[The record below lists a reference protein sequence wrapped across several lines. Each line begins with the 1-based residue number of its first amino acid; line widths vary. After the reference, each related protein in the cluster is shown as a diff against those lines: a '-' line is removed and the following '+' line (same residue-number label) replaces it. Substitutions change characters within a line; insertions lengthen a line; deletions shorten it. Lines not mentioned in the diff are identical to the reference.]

1 MRRREFLGG
10 LAGAAATWPL
20 AAAWPLAT
28 LAQQRATPVVG
39 FLNPASADSYA
50 HRMRGFHRGLKEQGF
65 VEGENIALEYRW
77 GDNRSDRL
85 VAMAA
90 DLVRRRV
97 SVIVTGTGPATPL
110 AAKAATTTIPIVFVV
125 SGDPVGLGLV
135 SSLARPNGNLT
146 GVNFLN
152 LELLAKRL
160 AVLRDIVPGA
170 RRAALLIDMTA
181 GTPDQMA
188 RDVEEAASGMALKV
202 QVFRAAAAAQIDEAF
217 AKLAD
222 ERPDILF
229 VTGGPLFNARRLQLA
244 MLAVRHGIIAS
255 YASRDYPEAGG
266 LMSYGT
272 DVTDAFRQAGIYAGR
287 ILKGAKPADLPV
299 VQATKFELVINR
311 QTARTIGV
319 IVPQSVLVA
328 ADEVIE

>member
-1 MRRREFLGG
+1 MRRREFLGVLG
-10 LAGAAATWPL
+10 GATMWPL
-20 AAAWPLAT
+20 HAN
-28 LAQQRATPVVG
+28 AQKVLPTIG
-39 FLNPASADSYA
+39 FLNPASAESYG
-50 HRMRGFHRGLKEQGF
+50 HRLRGFHRGLKEQGF
-65 VEGENIALEYRW
+65 VEGENIAVEYRW
-77 GDNRSDRL
+77 GDNRPDRIT
-85 VAMAA
+85 AMAA

-97 SVIVTGTGPATPL
+97 SVIVTGTSPATSS

-125 SGDPVGLGLV
+125 SGDPVGLNLV

-160 AVLRDIVPGA
+160 AILRDIVPGA
-170 RRAALLIDMTA
+170 TRVAVLIDMSA

-188 RDVEEAASGMALKV
+188 RDVEEAARGMALKV
-202 QVFRAAAAAQIDEAF
+202 EVFRATTAAQIDEAF
-217 AKLAD
+217 EKLVDA
-222 ERPDILF
+222 RPDILF
-229 VTGGPLFNARRLQLA
+229 TTGGPLFNARRLQLA
-244 MLAVRHGIIAS
+244 MLAMRHGIIVS

-311 QTARTIGV
+311 QTARILGLS
-319 IVPQSVLVA
+319 VPQSVLVA
-328 ADEVIE
+328 ADEVID